1 MGIFQIVEGET
12 ESDKVMGAEVTNSTH
27 STSTKAKESKAKL
40 CEVCKEQ
47 PAKYKCTRC
56 YLPYCS
62 VSCSTVH
69 KATHPAVEAESSS
82 AVSPINE
89 VTPLRAQTSAFI
101 PLAGT
106 VAGSASKGPFAALE
120 NSRELESLFEL
131 YPSLHAQLEEIN
143 AAMHR
148 PLDNQ
153 NTNNR
158 QTYGFRKPKGIEQWD
173 QDRGMENGMKAL
185 QRARSVY
192 GKEGEAVRE
201 YSKLVLRILSSEEGS
216 GASEIVQREVDE
228 ENARVIQQLL
238 QIEKR

>member
-47 PAKYKCTRC
+47 PAKYK
-56 YLPYCS
+56 S
-62 VSCSTVH
+62 
-69 KATHPAVEAESSS
+69 THPAVEAESSS